1 MPRPRKNKINIAEE
15 LSNKVTSEKISKA
28 SKDIEKQTTRKRRST
43 AWKGLEYSIA
53 EAFKKA
59 GFLKSKRVPKQ
70 DQMTAMSSGKELPDV
85 YVPEAPFLQ
94 LDGKYSEKSWD
105 KVEKLFL
112 ECQAKYE
119 LKPQDRFAMVT
130 QKANSRT
137 RIAHIT
143 LEFLAELCSKAY
155 LGGKTSENW
164 VCPRCRSEQLTT
176 RQIGLGQELTHC
188 ETCTLEF
195 VTKDGTRPIPPE
207 TC

>member
-1 MPRPRKNKINIAEE
+1 MPRPKKTIISQE
-15 LSNKVTSEKISKA
+15 LSEKITQEKIQEAAES
-28 SKDIEKQTTRKRRST
+28 IENKPESRKKRNT

-59 GFLKSKRVPKQ
+59 GFKKAKRVPKQ

-94 LDGKYSEKSWD
+94 LDGKYSQKAWQ

-112 ECQAKYE
+112 ECAGKYE
-119 LKPQDRFAMVT
+119 LTPQDRFAMVT
-130 QKANSRT
+130 QQANSRH

-143 LEFLAELCSKAY
+143 LEFFAELCGKAY
-155 LGGKTSENW
+155 LGGKTSDHW
-164 VCPRCRSEQLTT
+164 LCPRCRSENLVTT
-176 RQIGLGQELTHC
+176 PIGLGQELSKC

-195 VTKDGTRPIPPE
+195 VTKDGTRPKTP
-207 TC
+207 